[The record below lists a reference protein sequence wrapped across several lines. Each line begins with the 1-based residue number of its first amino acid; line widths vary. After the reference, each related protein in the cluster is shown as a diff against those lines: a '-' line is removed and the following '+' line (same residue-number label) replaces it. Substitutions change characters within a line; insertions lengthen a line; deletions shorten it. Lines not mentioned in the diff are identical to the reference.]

1 MLAVDICWTYADI
14 CCCLED
20 GGATTK
26 SRPQSSYLTIFE
38 TYKDVV
44 REKKWTHARY
54 YLRPGTASKLG
65 SRAPAQAVP
74 LRTLGF
80 NSCFFSTPLR
90 LMTRLRPDC
99 AFQGLTRRCVAR
111 CSKYL
116 HFFLIITEFRVKLA
130 PTTHPCCFASS
141 NFMGKIKIHVV
152 MYVCITSS
160 QAY

>member
-54 YLRPGTASKLG
+54 YLLKARYSLEVGVARPCSSCPPSD
-65 SRAPAQAVP
+65 SRIQLV
-74 LRTLGF
+74 
-80 NSCFFSTPLR
+80 FFFHAFTFDDTFK
-90 LMTRLRPDC
+90 TRLRFSRADSKVC
-99 AFQGLTRRCVAR
+99 
-111 CSKYL
+111 CSL
-116 HFFLIITEFRVKLA
+116 LEIFTFFSHHHGIPSQVGSNNTSLLFRLIQF
-130 PTTHPCCFASS
+130 H
-141 NFMGKIKIHVV
+141 GKN
-152 MYVCITSS
+152 
-160 QAY
+160 

>member
-44 REKKWTHARY
+44 REKNGPMPGTT

-80 NSCFFSTPLR
+80 NSCFFFHAFTFDDTFK
-90 LMTRLRPDC
+90 TRLRFSRADSKVC
-99 AFQGLTRRCVAR
+99 
-111 CSKYL
+111 CSL
-116 HFFLIITEFRVKLA
+116 LEIFTFFSHHHGIPSQVGSNNTSLLFRLIQF
-130 PTTHPCCFASS
+130 H
-141 NFMGKIKIHVV
+141 GKN
-152 MYVCITSS
+152 
-160 QAY
+160 

>member
-80 NSCFFSTPLR
+80 NSCFFFHAFTFDDTFK
-90 LMTRLRPDC
+90 TRLRFSRADSKVC
-99 AFQGLTRRCVAR
+99 
-111 CSKYL
+111 CSL
-116 HFFLIITEFRVKLA
+116 LEIFTFFSHHHGIPSQVGSNNTSLLFRLIQF
-130 PTTHPCCFASS
+130 H
-141 NFMGKIKIHVV
+141 GKN
-152 MYVCITSS
+152 
-160 QAY
+160 